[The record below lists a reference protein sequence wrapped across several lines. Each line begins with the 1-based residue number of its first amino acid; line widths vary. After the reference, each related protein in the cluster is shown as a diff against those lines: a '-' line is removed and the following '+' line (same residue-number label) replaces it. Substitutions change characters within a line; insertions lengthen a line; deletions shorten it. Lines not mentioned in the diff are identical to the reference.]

1 MQYLPV
7 HLTIFLVCR
16 AKYPL
21 AITAR
26 ALRTL
31 GPRLLQGYDIG
42 CVFQKTI
49 ASSSLGTEFAESQ
62 SRCCVNAFHGYSH
75 NFACQTKNH
84 PNAIEGV
91 GLEDLETM
99 ERIYSSSNQVAAVT
113 RYSSAYHRRVFI
125 DMFFQQWDSDKYQN
139 LASMLLNNYKQALS
153 IIDVEGCAVEETM
166 NSLGINSSDLEAWHR
181 QEVEFFETIGEES
194 PWDVHTIAYV
204 ELLQELDSAM

>member
-21 AITAR
+21 AITAQ

-139 LASMLLNNYKQALS
+139 LALMLLNNYKQALS